1 MGLSWKR
8 EWKSIEVVE
17 GYEGYE
23 GYPGD
28 DVERMNICSENF
40 GGNVGFRSDVFLLD
54 VLGCWFPFLF
64 KGFQLI

>member
-8 EWKSIEVVE
+8 EWKSIEVV
-17 GYEGYE
+17 EGYE

-40 GGNVGFRSDVFLLD
+40 GGNVGFLLD
-54 VLGCWFPFLF
+54 VLGLLVSLSF
-64 KGFQLI
+64 